1 MDNRDLEQLGINVI
15 RGLAMDA
22 PAQAKSGH
30 PGTAMA
36 LAPLAHTLWTR
47 VMKYDAADPQWPDRD
62 RFILSVG
69 HASILLY
76 SMMYLSGVEL
86 SLDDIKAFRT
96 TGSKTPGHPEIHH
109 TQGIDVT
116 TGPLGQGLGNSVG
129 MAVAERYLRAKFS
142 PEICDHH
149 TFVICGDGDLQEGI
163 SHEAASLAGHLG
175 LGRLVAVYDDN
186 KITIDGPT
194 DLSFTDDT
202 AKRFEAYGWDVD
214 QVGEI
219 ANDCDALEAALRR
232 GMANEDKP
240 TLIVMR
246 SHIGY
251 PSPNMT
257 DSPKAHGDP
266 FKPEEIAAT
275 KEILGL
281 PADQNFWVPDEV
293 LEMYREAG
301 KRGGEARKA
310 WSTAMS
316 SSSQKTE
323 IEAALKDSA
332 VPGWESKL
340 PTWQAGAKPIAT
352 RAAIGEVINAALD
365 SIPGLIS
372 GAADLTGNTGTKL
385 TGEDIKPQNK
395 ENPDGQQLFYGIR
408 EHGMAAA
415 MVGMAYHGGVL
426 PVGGTFFCFYDYM
439 KPAVRLA
446 ALGEAKT
453 IFNWTHDSI
462 GLGQDGPTHQP
473 IEHLAAARSTPRLN
487 VMRPADA
494 NETAHAF
501 RVAVNHN
508 GPTGLVLSRQN
519 LPVLE
524 GTADAFEGVN
534 KGGYVLVDTDGEPD
548 VVLIGT
554 GSEVSVC
561 VDAAKALAE
570 EDINARVVSLPS
582 WNRFEDAGSDYQDEV
597 LPPDVPVLSVE
608 AASSFGWSRWADAH
622 VAIDTFGGSGPG
634 EELMEHFGIT
644 PDNVAS
650 KAKELLADS

>member
-1 MDNRDLEQLGINVI
+1 MSNQDLEQLGINVI

-22 PAQAKSGH
+22 PAHAKSGH

-47 VMKYDAADPQWPDRD
+47 VMKYDASNPQWPDRD

-76 SMMYLSGVEL
+76 SMMHLSGTEL
-86 SLDDIKAFRT
+86 SLDELKAFRT

-109 TQGIDVT
+109 TPGIDVT
-116 TGPLGQGLGNSVG
+116 TGPLGQGIANSVG

-186 KITIDGPT
+186 KISIDGST

-251 PSPNMT
+251 PAPNMT

-266 FKPEEIAAT
+266 FNPEEIAAT

-281 PADQNFWVPDEV
+281 PANESFWVPDEV
-293 LEMYREAG
+293 LNMYREAG
-301 KRGGEARKA
+301 LRGAEKRKA
-310 WSTAMS
+310 WTAAKEAS
-316 SSSQKTE
+316 PQKAE
-323 IEAALKDSA
+323 IEAALNDA
-332 VPGWESKL
+332 PVAGWEQKL
-340 PTWQAGAKPIAT
+340 PTWQADAKPIAT
-352 RAAIGEVINAALD
+352 RAAIGEVINATLD

-385 TGEDIKPQNK
+385 TGEHIDQQCK
-395 ENPDGQQLFYGIR
+395 EHPDGQQLYYGIR

-446 ALGEAKT
+446 ALGEART
-453 IFNWTHDSI
+453 IFNWTHDSV

-473 IEHLAAARSTPRLN
+473 IEQLAAARATPRLN

-501 RVAVNHN
+501 RIAVNHN

-524 GTADAFEGVN
+524 GTADAFEGVD
-534 KGGYVLVDTDGEPD
+534 KGGYVLVDTDGDPD
-548 VVLIGT
+548 VVLLGT

-561 VDAAKALAE
+561 VEAAKALAE
-570 EDINARVVSLPS
+570 DDINARVVSLPS
-582 WNRFEDAGSDYQDEV
+582 WNRFEEAGSDYQDEV
-597 LPPDVPVLSVE
+597 LPPEVPVLSVE
-608 AASSFGWSRWADAH
+608 AASSFGWARWADAH
-622 VAIDTFGGSGPG
+622 VSIDTFGDSGPG
-634 EELMEHFGIT
+634 EELMVKFGFT
-644 PDNVAS
+644 ADNVAS
-650 KAKELLADS
+650 RAKELLADS